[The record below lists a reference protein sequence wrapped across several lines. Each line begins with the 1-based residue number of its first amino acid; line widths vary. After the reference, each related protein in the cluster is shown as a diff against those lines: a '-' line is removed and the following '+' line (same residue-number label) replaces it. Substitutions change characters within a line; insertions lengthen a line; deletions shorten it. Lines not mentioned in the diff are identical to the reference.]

1 MASRDSGGYSDKS
14 QFVKNKILRVG
25 VPYVLV
31 GSFQCYIQGRQAW
44 EMMLGVSH
52 LWFLMTIFECYVIGS
67 LLDTVLFCKERKKVM
82 MIAVC
87 CMVIVLTVHW
97 NIPSRFLTVKSFLH
111 YFPFYLIG
119 MLVGTMQLENYHKY
133 RKCLSVIF
141 LLALVLLPLQ
151 HSLLHK
157 GTADQVVGLMVV
169 LPLFYFCR
177 TSHFTKCPGWLRSL
191 DRHSMGIYI
200 IHQILQQEMNKVDVF
215 HSLLVQ
221 HEYAYPLVQFVF
233 LVLVCWLMSALAH
246 RSKYAKYILG

>member
-1 MASRDSGGYSDKS
+1 M
-14 QFVKNKILRVG
+14 
-25 VPYVLV
+25 
-31 GSFQCYIQGRQAW
+31 
-44 EMMLGVSH
+44 GVSH

-246 RSKYAKYILG
+246 RSKCAKYILG